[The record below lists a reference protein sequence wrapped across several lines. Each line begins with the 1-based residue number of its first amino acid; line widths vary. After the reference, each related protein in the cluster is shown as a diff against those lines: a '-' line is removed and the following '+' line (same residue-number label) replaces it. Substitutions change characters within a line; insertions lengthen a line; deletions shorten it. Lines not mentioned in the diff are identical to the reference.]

1 MIFFALV
8 ALLLNHKE
16 TVRHKILKD
25 FTVPPLIL
33 VLFNAGW
40 VSTIYP
46 LMLAVSKSLTI
57 FLVVDLLV
65 HMVLAFIEFK
75 LWRRFDH
82 IWIVVGQIVG
92 YIWLG

>member
-8 ALLLNHKE
+8 ALLLNHRE
-16 TVRHKILKD
+16 IVRQKILKD

-46 LMLAVSKSLTI
+46 LMVAVSVPLTV
-57 FLVVDLLV
+57 FLAADLLV
-65 HMVLAFIEFK
+65 HMVLALLEFK

-92 YIWLG
+92 YIWLA

>member
-1 MIFFALV
+1 MIFFAIV
-8 ALLLNHKE
+8 ALLLNHRE
-16 TVRHKILKD
+16 IVRQRILKD

-46 LMLAVSKSLTI
+46 LMVAVSVPLTV
-57 FLVVDLLV
+57 FLAVDLLV
-65 HMVLAFIEFK
+65 HSVLAFIEYK

-82 IWIVVGQIVG
+82 VWIVVGQILG
-92 YIWLG
+92 YIWLA